1 MVIWLLIHPQLRLTG
16 LDRVAAILLR
26 SMNMEEVGS
35 EHFCRMV
42 DESSHQLAGVLGG
55 AEDYQLLWQIL
66 DLYVHR
72 AAEPTDEIRA
82 LLEGRAAIFHASN
95 TWYSFLMNFASPVA
109 WAAACLEAR
118 GDDTLADSY
127 AEMSLDRWPRG
138 SSIVRCAHL
147 ALRSRVAA
155 RRGGRGSAMEFARAA
170 VQVAMEEHIP
180 LMAVLTGQE
189 FGEEGVMFIEDA
201 CEKMCRPRALVLQEL
216 AQAAG
221 HGPEQPPTEP

>member
-1 MVIWLLIHPQLRLTG
+1 MP
-16 LDRVAAILLR
+16 
-26 SMNMEEVGS
+26 
-35 EHFCRMV
+35 FC
-42 DESSHQLAGVLGG
+42 
-55 AEDYQLLWQIL
+55 
-66 DLYVHR
+66 
-72 AAEPTDEIRA
+72 
-82 LLEGRAAIFHASN
+82 
-95 TWYSFLMNFASPVA
+95 SPA
-109 WAAACLEAR
+109 PWAAACLEVW
-118 GDDTLADSY
+118 GDGAAADSF
-127 AEMSLDRWPRG
+127 EMSLDRWPQG

-147 ALRSRVAA
+147 ALRSRIAA